1 MTLLITYL
9 SIALLISFLCS
20 VLEAVLLSSTHS
32 YIETLPKEANEN
44 AISLLKEL
52 NLTDGLALREQ
63 SYPAAQQ
70 HCFMDIIERLCLE
83 GLLLKCEDSEGCT
96 LSTRYRL
103 SRPFYE
109 LTLYDVLHAL
119 GEEIKLSVSEP
130 ARFEEVRGP
139 AVHRLEVLESTVRYF
154 LTRIRLVDM
163 FVSDSCAIADE

>member
-1 MTLLITYL
+1 MLTR
-9 SIALLISFLCS
+9 
-20 VLEAVLLSSTHS
+20 
-32 YIETLPKEANEN
+32 ETIG
-44 AISLLKEL
+44 AICLLKEL

-83 GLLLKCEDSEGCT
+83 GLLLKCEDSEVSAENISGCT
-96 LSTRYRL
+96 LSTRYRI

-119 GEEIKLSVSEP
+119 REEIKLSVSKP
-130 ARFEEVRGP
+130 AQFEEVRGP
-139 AVHRLEVLESTVRYF
+139 AVHRLEVLDSTVRYF

-163 FVSDSCAIADE
+163 FVSESACATTGDK

>member
-1 MTLLITYL
+1 MLTP
-9 SIALLISFLCS
+9 
-20 VLEAVLLSSTHS
+20 
-32 YIETLPKEANEN
+32 ETIG
-44 AISLLKEL
+44 AICLLKEL

-63 SYPAAQQ
+63 SYPTAQQ

-83 GLLLKCEDSEGCT
+83 GLLLKCEDSEVSAENISGCT
-96 LSTRYRL
+96 LSTRYRI

>member
-1 MTLLITYL
+1 MLTR
-9 SIALLISFLCS
+9 
-20 VLEAVLLSSTHS
+20 
-32 YIETLPKEANEN
+32 ETIG

-63 SYPAAQQ
+63 SYSAVQQ
-70 HCFMDIIERLCLE
+70 HHFTDIIERLCLE
-83 GLLLKCEDSEGCT
+83 GLLLKCEDSEANAENISGCT
-96 LSTRYRL
+96 LSTRYRI

-139 AVHRLEVLESTVRYF
+139 AVHRLEVLDSTVRYF

-163 FVSDSCAIADE
+163 FVSESACATTGDK

>member
-1 MTLLITYL
+1 MLTR
-9 SIALLISFLCS
+9 
-20 VLEAVLLSSTHS
+20 
-32 YIETLPKEANEN
+32 ETIG
-44 AISLLKEL
+44 AICLLKEL

-63 SYPAAQQ
+63 SYPTAQQ

-96 LSTRYRL
+96 LFTRYRL

-119 GEEIKLSVSEP
+119 GEDIKLSVTKP
-130 ARFEEVRGP
+130 DHFEELRGP

-154 LTRIRLVDM
+154 LTHIRLVDM
-163 FVSDSCAIADE
+163 FVSESSCAATGDK